1 MRLAILAGAMLVF
14 AGSAADA
21 ATPVRSAQ
29 VVRGPIAETIDRQL
43 TDAAANRGF
52 GGAVV
57 VEFKGKVLLRAGYGL
72 ANRERAVPFTPDTP
86 AQIGSITKTFTGLL
100 LSQLI
105 AEGKIDPNATL
116 RTYLPN
122 APEPAGST
130 TINQLLTHTGGLS
143 DYCGDDYAPRPRAEL
158 ISDCMARPLEFP
170 VGSSNYSNMGV
181 SFAAVA
187 AEQVTGL
194 AWEEALRRRI
204 WRPLGLRNTGWTFP
218 GRSSAGFATGYLNGE
233 NQGVISDRIA
243 ALNGADWN
251 LKGNGGIQA
260 SAADMHRFFR
270 GIMRQ
275 PAAVRAI
282 MLQSHA
288 DGDSP
293 DVKEGYGLFFRLGAD
308 GKPYRVGHGGSDGVF
323 YSYFAWYP
331 KQDAF
336 LYYVGN
342 SGEDNVR
349 TELRGVL
356 VAVQDGIGL
365 TTPAPRP
372 AS

>member
-1 MRLAILAGAMLVF
+1 MRSLFAFVLALALVTG
-14 AGSAADA
+14 GSAAA
-21 ATPVRSAQ
+21 ARTGS

-52 GGAVV
+52 GGAVI

-72 ANRERAVPFTPDTP
+72 ANRERAVPFTADTP
-86 AQIGSITKTFTGLL
+86 AQVGSITKTFTGLL
-100 LSQLI
+100 ASQLI
-105 AEGKIDPNATL
+105 AEGRMDPNAAL
-116 RTYLPN
+116 RTYLPT
-122 APEPAGST
+122 APEPAGSA
-130 TINQLLTHTGGLS
+130 TINQLLTHTAGLS
-143 DYCGDDYAPRPRAEL
+143 DYCGDDFAPRTRAEL

-170 VGSSNYSNMGV
+170 PGSSHYSNMGV
-181 SFAAVA
+181 SFAVA
-187 AEQVTGL
+187 AM
-194 AWEEALRRRI
+194 EEILRTPWDDSLRRRI
-204 WRPLGLRNTGWTFP
+204 WRPFGMSNTGWTFP
-218 GRSSAGFATGYLNGE
+218 GRSNAGLAVGYLEGA

-275 PAAVRAI
+275 PAAVRANL
-282 MLQSHA
+282 LQPHA

-293 DVKEGYGLFFRLGAD
+293 DVKEGYGLFFRLGSD
-308 GKPYRVGHGGSDGVF
+308 GRPYRVGHGGSDGVF